1 MLPLLVL
8 LALLPARAS
17 ARHKKYATTTLPLFS
32 DSCDATI
39 PGPWTGFNP
48 APLGDTYA
56 MAWAQPPSPGAWT
69 VTMVS
74 GGGWTNGRGQLS
86 PDNTTTTVLF
96 DSGVAL
102 KGNVSGKCGNIDWDN
117 DSRWAVKPPPPPPI
131 TDVVSSTR
139 AARSSRFPPHP
150 PPTPTPLHAHSRA
163 LLP

>member
-1 MLPLLVL
+1 MAAQDADVAAVRAAAAAL
-8 LALLPARAS
+8 LAAPSAKLLMAMEQA
-17 ARHKKYATTTLPLFS
+17 LFAAGGTEALR
-32 DSCDATI
+32 SCDATI
-39 PGPWTGFNP
+39 PGEWTGFNP

-74 GGGWTNGRGQLS
+74 GGGWTNGKGQLS
-86 PDNTTTTVLF
+86 ADNTTTTVLF

-131 TDVVSSTR
+131 TDVVSS
-139 AARSSRFPPHP
+139 
-150 PPTPTPLHAHSRA
+150 
-163 LLP
+163 